1 MKTAITPELLEQMSN
16 LQIALLAAVE
26 AQVGHTV
33 RRPSRA
39 VLGAEDAL
47 NNTLQLLRYQFE
59 SRGDSSMQEDINHL
73 KKKFRYVVDDIE
85 AEKAKHPKPLLIK
98 VFMVLKKR
106 ASMPLQNISKAVENW
121 VDSIAA

>member
-1 MKTAITPELLEQMSN
+1 MKTAIPLELLEQMSN

-47 NNTLQLLRYQFE
+47 NNTLQLLRFQFE
-59 SRGDSSMQEDINHL
+59 NRGDRSMQEDINHL
-73 KKKFRYVVDDIE
+73 KKKFRYVVTDIE
-85 AEKAKHPKPLLIK
+85 AEKAKHPKPLLTK